1 MRLECKVPNDSMFQ
15 MEGFVADLHETC
27 REFLYPG
34 IGKIIAAPTAY
45 YLKDKDI
52 LGVEL
57 SATHPAWM
65 HSGMNYDDFY
75 IRGICLFRKTSADL
89 GEPATAFVPNPK
101 RFGQAE
107 SMAGGLAPSSADVQF
122 MDNIPMHY
130 YGGSLEKKKPGQSGP
145 NTFLTKIINEDAI
158 KVTCLSPF
166 EYEIEV
172 LSDLQED
179 EWFYIPDWSAKG
191 LANSMWGKAG
201 KESTL
206 PDGAS
211 AGLIKMASEAIFRT
225 NIGQYLVTGKE
236 YAAVT
241 AANTTLFEKTEEAGE
256 QYAPSWWTNIATT
269 TIESLPHYQTLKSMV
284 DTEKEYFACGYDL
297 GCSTVGTGIFVSG
310 NTPKTLSYG
319 KTSIGI
325 KYKRQLIQQG
335 GTITRQ
341 QKFKEILDCE
351 DFLERTAKTIVSE
364 AEVLPDD
371 IVIPLCASELQYE
384 KKKDAPNWP
393 YTLPQYPAYNY
404 TYLYHNTIMP
414 ASTTPTYIPAAE
426 TFHCYIPNMGCP
438 QATRVSLIRAV
449 NLDADITLTLKADP
463 SWLQPSVQGYAPERI
478 TKNCEIVYTPG
489 NNPSLGYHRDQFGY
503 ETYRRSGVVSTMTK
517 LKDYYGRIK
526 WINPDLDPTIGGDAT
541 TTSKTNNVMFAG
553 MVMAF
558 MGVFK
563 KGTKKGKYLWK
574 PFKSVQ
580 TAPGCLHSVDPQYI
594 PTAMVAKIKPD
605 TTTAPFI
612 GTNIISAEFPN
623 IDWLMEKKTDGNYEY
638 WQVLKNVWI
647 NRNVVTRIW
656 DSRFL
661 TIDQDTVPLIGYP
674 MSKKPM
680 MMDIDDWA
688 GDAASE
694 VGDIAM
700 TNPFY
705 DKTLKQW
712 IVIAASAQM
721 KKFYRV
727 DVEVDEKGRYVTQ
740 FLRVRDSKELF
751 DTPYGRIVEV
761 LGICQ
766 TRDTHYFDGTEDD
779 HLVIYGRTEPDES
792 ARVKGSNLIIATCRT
807 YMEWDAHKDSI
818 SRVRISDVLP
828 EDFQISDD
836 INWPRSV
843 AVMYPYIY
851 ILGFCYSNT
860 PTKPKTDPLVED
872 AINIT
877 GEGWQTC
884 LWKVDI
890 TSGIINDVIP
900 LIDVCSLRFTYGI
913 PARHQEAYRL
923 WRSDYNTLGGVMKYA
938 FGVDNFHK
946 LPVSEDLP
954 KKSKGWDL
962 PSIAGL
968 CHVSG
973 QLMAFSNYGEKL
985 CLINPITGCL
995 EEMGTNIFPF
1005 TYPFNSNVSS
1015 NGEMVSAI
1023 SRFGGKNFYSVHPF
1037 FHVCIGDGLPPN
1049 KYGAGIDVQDVTQK
1063 HKLLRMLKLKNNLLR
1078 DRLEKVELSVPDPS
1092 ELPHSEMLWLSRTG
1106 LPDDKVKKL
1115 VIEENIPPA
1124 GTAIFYLHVEP
1135 EEEIDGSVL
1144 LYLNAKFG
1152 RVTEFFGYRLRIG
1165 EVQ

>member
-52 LGVEL
+52 LGVEI

-65 HSGMNYDDFY
+65 HSGMNYDDYY
-75 IRGICLFRKTSADL
+75 IRGICLFRKTSSDL
-89 GEPATAFVPNPK
+89 GEPATAFIPNPK
-101 RFGQAE
+101 RFGQAATL
-107 SMAGGLAPSSADVQF
+107 AGGVTPSSSDSQFLPDVPLHF
-122 MDNIPMHY
+122 
-130 YGGSLEKKKPGQSGP
+130 YGKSFEAKKPGQSGP
-145 NTFLTKIINEDAI
+145 NTFVTRIINEDKL

-172 LSDLQED
+172 LNDLDED
-179 EWFYIPDWSAKG
+179 EWFYLPEWSPRG
-191 LANSMWGKAG
+191 LSNSMWGKAG

-206 PDGAS
+206 PPGAH
-211 AGLIKMASEAIFRT
+211 AGIIKIACEAIFRT
-225 NIGQYLVTGKE
+225 NIGQYLVSGEE
-236 YAAVT
+236 YAAIT
-241 AANTTLFEKTEEAGE
+241 APALKLYEKVQQAAEDSPPLWYAEINSSTL
-256 QYAPSWWTNIATT
+256 
-269 TIESLPHYQTLKSMV
+269 ESLPHYKTLKAMV
-284 DTEKEYFACGYDL
+284 DANKPYYACGYDL
-297 GCSTVGTGIFVSG
+297 GCTTVGSGLFVTE
-310 NTPKTLSYG
+310 NTPRTLPFG
-319 KTSIGI
+319 KTSLGSR
-325 KYKRQLIQQG
+325 YNRQLIQQQG
-335 GTITRQ
+335 HVVQ
-341 QKFKEILDCE
+341 KQKFKEVLDCGDYTE
-351 DFLERTAKTIVSE
+351 KLARTLALEADK
-364 AEVLPDD
+364 LPDD
-371 IVIPLCASELQYE
+371 IVIPFCASELQLAHNFKAKHNYI
-384 KKKDAPNWP
+384 
-393 YTLPQYPAYNY
+393 LPQDSSYNY
-404 TYLYHNTIMP
+404 TYLYHNTILP
-414 ASTTPTYIPAAE
+414 ASITPTYIPDGPGI
-426 TFHCYIPNMGCP
+426 HCYIPNLGCP
-438 QATRVSLIRAV
+438 KATRVSLLRI
-449 NLDADITLTLKADP
+449 LDLEEEISLTLNADP
-463 SWLQPSVQGYAPERI
+463 SWLNPSAKDRI
-478 TKNCEIVYTPG
+478 PHRIYENNEITYTVPS
-489 NNPSLGYHRDQFGY
+489 NPSLGYHRDVFGY
-503 ETYRRSGVVSTMTK
+503 ETYTNFSYGSQPKTRSYFGQITWTNPE
-517 LKDYYGRIK
+517 
-526 WINPDLDPTIGGDAT
+526 INPTVGKDSTHD
-541 TTSKTNNVMFAG
+541 SKTNNIMMAG
-553 MVMAF
+553 MVTVFLGMF
-558 MGVFK
+558 PKGV
-563 KGTKKGKYLWK
+563 KKGKYLWK
-574 PFKSVQ
+574 PFKNVQ
-580 TAPGCLHSVDPQYI
+580 TAPGYLRAINPEFI

-605 TTTAPFI
+605 TTVAPFI
-612 GTNIISAEFPN
+612 GTNIISAEVPN
-623 IDWLMEKKTDGNYEY
+623 IDWAMEKKQDQDQNYTY
-638 WQVLKNVWI
+638 WQVLKNVWV

-766 TRDTHYFDGTEDD
+766 TRDIHYFDGTEDD
-779 HLVIYGRTEPDES
+779 HLVIYGRTELDES

-962 PSIAGL
+962 PSIAGI

-973 QLMAFSNYGEKL
+973 QLMAFCNYGEKL

-1092 ELPHSEMLWLSRTG
+1092 ELSHSEMLWLSRTG